1 MTQRRLIIMF
11 FYYVVNCLKW
21 TVPVRVVL
29 VSSVKLGKL
38 DKHSDAAIVC

>member
-1 MTQRRLIIMF
+1 MTQRRLIITF
-11 FYYVVNCLKW
+11 LYFVVNCLKW
-21 TVPVRVVL
+21 PVPVRVVL